1 MPQVFY
7 QVYIIHGSTNWHTVP
22 LVNMLL
28 PGKTET
34 IYRTA
39 FSALFQLLKD
49 RDASFCP
56 NVDFEKVVII
66 VLSELLPDIKV
77 ICCRF
82 HSGQALYRNI
92 CRLGLSQNYQDSQ
105 SETGAWLRPFFA
117 LPYLD
122 PSEVEDSFCFDMMP
136 DVPEDPKCQE
146 FAEYVFQTFVSP
158 ESVFPPK
165 LWTQK
170 PSQEIRTTNAAEAFH
185 RHLNENFAS
194 KHPNIFT
201 FTEAI
206 KREQAMTT
214 VKLKKKPG

>member
-1 MPQVFY
+1 MDGTFKSCPKFFY
-7 QVYIIHGSTNWHTVP
+7 QVYIIHGSTNGQTAP
-22 LVNMLL
+22 LVYMLL

-39 FSALFQLLKD
+39 FSAFLQLVKD

-56 NVDFEKVVII
+56 NFLHVDFEKVVIKVI
-66 VLSELLPDIKV
+66 SELLPDTKIT
-77 ICCRF
+77 CCRF
-82 HSGQALYRNI
+82 HFGQALYRNI

-146 FAEYVFQTFVSP
+146 FAEYIFHTCVSP
-158 ESVFPPK
+158 
-165 LWTQK
+165 
-170 PSQEIRTTNAAEAFH
+170 I
-185 RHLNENFAS
+185 
-194 KHPNIFT
+194 
-201 FTEAI
+201 
-206 KREQAMTT
+206 
-214 VKLKKKPG
+214 